1 MKDIKCPSCG
11 KNFRIDPSS
20 FEEIL
25 HQIKD
30 EEFNKQIKE
39 RLLLAEE
46 DNKKALEILKR
57 ELKIQLIEQN
67 RAKDTEI
74 QALESK
80 LNFADEKKRKI
91 KNEATNLVIKK
102 YGKGLE
108 NRLKGTGVTPSYRS
122 WYENDCF
129 VSIAAG
135 TYQEDTWS
143 AIKWFSVNV
152 CSESAEIMESE

>member
-1 MKDIKCPSCG
+1 MKLTLYKKTEEAM
-11 KNFRIDPSS
+11 KNLLIAS
-20 FEEIL
+20 IL
-25 HQIKD
+25 FLIPLGA
-30 EEFNKQIKE
+30 F
-39 RLLLAEE
+39 AEE
-46 DNKKALEILKR
+46 R
-57 ELKIQLIEQN
+57 QRQIEY
-67 RAKDTEI
+67 
-74 QALESK
+74 
-80 LNFADEKKRKI
+80 
-91 KNEATNLVIKK
+91 EAINLVIKK

-143 AIKWFSVNV
+143 AMKWFSVNV

>member
-1 MKDIKCPSCG
+1 MK
-11 KNFRIDPSS
+11 
-20 FEEIL
+20 
-25 HQIKD
+25 H
-30 EEFNKQIKE
+30 
-39 RLLLAEE
+39 LLLAP
-46 DNKKALEILKR
+46 LLLIL
-57 ELKIQLIEQN
+57 LP
-67 RAKDTEI
+67 
-74 QALESK
+74 SV
-80 LNFADEKKRKI
+80 FADERQREI
-91 KNEATNLVIKK
+91 EYEAINLVIQK

-143 AIKWFSVNV
+143 AMKWFSVNV